1 LATFFFF
8 VTVILVQR
16 LGYGLDETR
25 STSYVVW
32 ATSGKL
38 GLLEGSMKIRY
49 TE

>member
-1 LATFFFF
+1 LFIN
-8 VTVILVQR
+8 VTVVLVQH

-38 GLLEGSMKIRY
+38 GLLEGNMKIRY